1 MNETH
6 VTIRG
11 NTTEEPRTK
20 TTAKGEPMTLVRVAS
35 TPWRWD
41 PEQRTYVD
49 GTTNFVTVVAF
60 RQLATHLAQSVHKGD
75 PVIVHGE
82 LQVSQW
88 DQPDG
93 RKGTN
98 VEVRAFS
105 VGHDLSRGVAAFSR
119 SNGGDHSRSGP
130 PAAAATNAEGSSGGW
145 GSPGPT
151 GGNGQA
157 GAASGGWGS
166 PGTAVGS
173 AQTGA
178 AGGGSG
184 VDPSRADTD
193 DYVVTSI

>member
-60 RQLATHLAQSVHKGD
+60 RQLATHLAKSVHKGD

-130 PAAAATNAEGSSGGW
+130 PAAATNAEGSSGGW